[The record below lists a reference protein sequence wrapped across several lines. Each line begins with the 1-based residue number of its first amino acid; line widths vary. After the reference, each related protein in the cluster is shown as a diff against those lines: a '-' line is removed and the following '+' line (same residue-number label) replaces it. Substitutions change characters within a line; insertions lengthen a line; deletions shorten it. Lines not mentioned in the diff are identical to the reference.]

1 MKNTFPFALQDFNE
15 FPDALQECN
24 VAITDG
30 YYSFHFFLGLLVGFT
45 FKNASGP
52 NKDENAFI
60 YTISMY
66 IKGFG

>member
-1 MKNTFPFALQDFNE
+1 MDIIRF
-15 FPDALQECN
+15 
-24 VAITDG
+24 I
-30 YYSFHFFLGLLVGFT
+30 FFLGLLVGFT